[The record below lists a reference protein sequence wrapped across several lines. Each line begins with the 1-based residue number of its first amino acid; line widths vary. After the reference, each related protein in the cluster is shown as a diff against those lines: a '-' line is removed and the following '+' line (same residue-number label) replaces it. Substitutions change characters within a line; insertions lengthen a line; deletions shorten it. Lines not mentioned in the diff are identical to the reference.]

1 MMKEEKRRELLMAFV
16 QRRKQF
22 LRSKNG
28 ADRIKG

>member
-1 MMKEEKRRELLMAFV
+1 MMKEEERRELLMAFV
-16 QRRKQF
+16 KRRKQF